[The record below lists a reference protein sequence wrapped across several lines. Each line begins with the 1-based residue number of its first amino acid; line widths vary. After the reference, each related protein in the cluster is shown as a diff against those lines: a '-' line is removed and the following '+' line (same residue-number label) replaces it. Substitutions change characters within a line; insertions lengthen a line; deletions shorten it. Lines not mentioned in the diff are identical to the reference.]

1 MTTEEQIFINKVKSG
16 EFKFSYSSLN
26 RLLFCPKLFYKDYIL
41 KEREDKTD
49 KHLIEGKLLHLL
61 LLQPEM
67 LHEQFSIVPNKI
79 PSDNVRRVL
88 NQVKETAHLN
98 VVPDLE
104 DHEPEI
110 ITALQHQNLYQSIK
124 DDSKRL
130 AKILTDDN
138 KEYFKFLLES
148 KGKDI
153 VDNDMIAKAEE
164 RVELI
169 KDNEKVQKLLQDEP
183 TDFEMDDIE
192 VYNEIPLECN
202 LDNYDFGL
210 KGIIDRYV
218 VDHKNKIIKIIDF
231 KTTGKTITEFP
242 ETVQFYNYWLQAAV
256 YMTLVTKNLSEK
268 EADYQIIFNFIVIDK
283 YNQIYSFPVRTSTMS
298 EWGDAMTG
306 VFETATYHV
315 NENNYSL
322 PQQFLID
329 DMTL

>member
-41 KEREDKTD
+41 KDREEKTD
-49 KHLIEGKLLHLL
+49 KHLIQGKLIHLL
-61 LLQPEM
+61 LLQPEEFDNQFVLLPAKLPSESLRKVLKLIPNHTEEKELSKVDDNVILDC
-67 LHEQFSIVPNKI
+67 LHEV
-79 PSDNVRRVL
+79 
-88 NQVKETAHLN
+88 
-98 VVPDLE
+98 
-104 DHEPEI
+104 
-110 ITALQHQNLYQSIK
+110 NLYQSLK
-124 DDSKRL
+124 DADKRV
-130 AKILTDDN
+130 AKVRTPECEDYYRFLSTTN
-138 KEYFKFLLES
+138 KNIIDVDTLEKCKES
-148 KGKDI
+148 
-153 VDNDMIAKAEE
+153 
-164 RVELI
+164 VELI

>member
-41 KEREDKTD
+41 KDREEKTD
-49 KHLIEGKLLHLL
+49 KHLIQGKLIHLL
-61 LLQPEM
+61 LLQPEEFDNQFVLLPAKLPSESLRKVLKLIPNHTEEKELSKVDDNVILDC
-67 LHEQFSIVPNKI
+67 LHEV
-79 PSDNVRRVL
+79 
-88 NQVKETAHLN
+88 
-98 VVPDLE
+98 
-104 DHEPEI
+104 
-110 ITALQHQNLYQSIK
+110 NLYQSLK
-124 DDSKRL
+124 DADKRV
-130 AKILTDDN
+130 AKVRTPECEDYYRFLSTTN
-138 KEYFKFLLES
+138 KNIIDVDTLEKCKES
-148 KGKDI
+148 
-153 VDNDMIAKAEE
+153 
-164 RVELI
+164 VELI

-218 VDHKNKIIKIIDF
+218 VDNKIIKIIDF